1 MADFAFKEEKLP
13 SKLNFKVWLKIG
25 KYALK
30 QYKLLILCLLMT
42 LFVSFYD
49 SSFIPLMNASA
60 IKASELMNG
69 NNTTSIFD
77 LVIETTFIFNI
88 KASLTYLQ
96 YMILFIVMILV
107 RSVAIFVLFYFQNII
122 SMRIMVDLRRDSFRK
137 LQELP
142 FSYFD
147 KNSSGW
153 LIARMQNDT
162 SSIGDLISW
171 DVNAI
176 IWAVFDLT
184 FTFITMFSINWLYSL
199 VVLASLP
206 IVIVIVPLFEKEVL
220 LRHRIARNAYSYYV
234 GYLAETIDGAKTIKT
249 LSSIDT
255 VKKEADEITTDI
267 KKKRFRAH
275 MINGYVQPILST
287 LSSLTIALII
297 FLGLKNVGSMDKA
310 SLVSTI
316 ILFVGFVSSIYNPL
330 QNLSEV
336 FSEIMAGQAGAEKL
350 MQLIEEKVTIV
361 DTPEVIAKYGT
372 ILNPKKENYIN
383 LDGDIEFSH
392 VSFSYNEGVEI
403 IHDLNLKIDKGTSLA
418 IVGETGSGKTTT
430 VNLLCRFY
438 EPSKGHVYINNIDYK
453 DIGLGCLRSSIGY
466 VQQNPYVFSGTYLD
480 NIIYGRLDATL
491 EDARNACKIVGIDEY
506 IMSTP
511 NGYNTYLPT
520 GGGSLSQGQKQL
532 ISFARAILKNP
543 AILILDEAT
552 SNIDPLTE
560 VKLQEALMNITK
572 GRTSI
577 VIAHRLSTI
586 VSSDRIIV
594 FDKGKIVEDGN
605 HETLL
610 SRNGIYKK
618 LYNDQF
624 ASLSID
630 EQFEVSKKEE
640 QIKQKLSK
648 C

>member
-30 QYKLLILCLLMT
+30 QYKLLILCLIMT

-60 IKASELMNG
+60 IKASELMSG

-153 LIARMQNDT
+153 LIARVQNDT

-176 IWAVFDLT
+176 IWALFDLT

-206 IVIVIVPLFEKEVL
+206 IVIIVVPLFEKEVL
-220 LRHRIARNAYSYYV
+220 LRHRKARNAYSYYV

-297 FLGLKNVGSMDKA
+297 FLGLKSVGSLDKA

>member
-30 QYKLLILCLLMT
+30 QYKLLILCLIMT

-77 LVIETTFIFNI
+77 LAIETTFIFNI

-176 IWAVFDLT
+176 IWALFDLT

-206 IVIVIVPLFEKEVL
+206 IVIIVVPLFEKEVL
-220 LRHRIARNAYSYYV
+220 LRHRKARNAYSYYV

-297 FLGLKNVGSMDKA
+297 FLGLKNVGSLDKA

-466 VQQNPYVFSGTYLD
+466 VQQNPYVFSGTFLD

>member
-30 QYKLLILCLLMT
+30 QYKLLILCLIMT

-176 IWAVFDLT
+176 IWALFDLT

-206 IVIVIVPLFEKEVL
+206 IVIIVVPLFEKEVL
-220 LRHRIARNAYSYYV
+220 LRHRKARNAYSYYV

-297 FLGLKNVGSMDKA
+297 FLGLKNVGSLGKA

-466 VQQNPYVFSGTYLD
+466 VQQNPYVFSGTFLD

>member
-77 LVIETTFIFNI
+77 LAIETTFIFNI

-176 IWAVFDLT
+176 IWALFDLT

-206 IVIVIVPLFEKEVL
+206 IVIIVVPLFEKEVL
-220 LRHRIARNAYSYYV
+220 LRHRKARNAYSYYV

-297 FLGLKNVGSMDKA
+297 FLGLKNVGSLDKA

>member
-30 QYKLLILCLLMT
+30 QYKLLILCLIMT

-176 IWAVFDLT
+176 IWALFDLT
-184 FTFITMFSINWLYSL
+184 FTFITMFSVNWLYSL

-206 IVIVIVPLFEKEVL
+206 IVIIVVPLFEKEVL
-220 LRHRIARNAYSYYV
+220 LRHRKARNAYSYYV

-297 FLGLKNVGSMDKA
+297 FLGLKSVGSMDKA

-466 VQQNPYVFSGTYLD
+466 VQQNPYVFSGTFLD

>member
-77 LVIETTFIFNI
+77 LAIETTFIFNI

-176 IWAVFDLT
+176 IWALFDLT

-206 IVIVIVPLFEKEVL
+206 IVIIVVPLFEKEVL
-220 LRHRIARNAYSYYV
+220 LRHRKARNAYSYYV

-297 FLGLKNVGSMDKA
+297 FLGLKNVGSLDKA

-640 QIKQKLSK
+640 RIKQKLSK

>member
-30 QYKLLILCLLMT
+30 QYKLLILCLIMT

-176 IWAVFDLT
+176 IWALFDLT

-206 IVIVIVPLFEKEVL
+206 IVIIVVPLFEKEVL
-220 LRHRIARNAYSYYV
+220 LRHRKARNAYSYYV

-297 FLGLKNVGSMDKA
+297 FLGLKNVGSLDKA

-466 VQQNPYVFSGTYLD
+466 VQQNPYVFSGTFLD
-480 NIIYGRLDATL
+480 NIVYGRLDATL

-618 LYNDQF
+618 LYNNQF

>member
-69 NNTTSIFD
+69 NNTTSIFN

-107 RSVAIFVLFYFQNII
+107 RSVAIFILFYFQNII

-184 FTFITMFSINWLYSL
+184 FTLITMFSINWLYSL

-383 LDGDIEFSH
+383 LDGDIEFKH

-466 VQQNPYVFSGTYLD
+466 VQQNPYVFSGTFLD

-511 NGYNTYLPT
+511 DGYNTYLST

-560 VKLQEALMNITK
+560 VKLQEALLNITK

>member
-30 QYKLLILCLLMT
+30 QYKLLILCLIMT

-60 IKASELMNG
+60 IKASELMSG

-153 LIARMQNDT
+153 LIARVQNDT

-176 IWAVFDLT
+176 IWALFDLT

-206 IVIVIVPLFEKEVL
+206 IVIIVVPLFEKEVL
-220 LRHRIARNAYSYYV
+220 LRHRKARNAYSYYV

-287 LSSLTIALII
+287 LSSLTITLII
-297 FLGLKNVGSMDKA
+297 FLGLMNVGSLDKA

-466 VQQNPYVFSGTYLD
+466 VQQNPYVFSGTFLD

-648 C
+648 Y

>member
-30 QYKLLILCLLMT
+30 QYKLLILCLIMT

-60 IKASELMNG
+60 IKASELMSG

-153 LIARMQNDT
+153 LIARVQNDT

-176 IWAVFDLT
+176 IWALFDLT

-206 IVIVIVPLFEKEVL
+206 IVIIVVPLFEKEVL
-220 LRHRIARNAYSYYV
+220 LRHRKARNAYSYYV

-297 FLGLKNVGSMDKA
+297 FLGLKSVGSMDKA

-383 LDGDIEFSH
+383 LDGDIEFKH

-466 VQQNPYVFSGTYLD
+466 VQQNPYVFSGTFLD
-480 NIIYGRLDATL
+480 NIVYGRLDATL

>member
-30 QYKLLILCLLMT
+30 QYKLLILCLIMT

-153 LIARMQNDT
+153 LIARVQNDT

-176 IWAVFDLT
+176 IWALFDLT

-206 IVIVIVPLFEKEVL
+206 IVIIVVPLFEKEVL
-220 LRHRIARNAYSYYV
+220 LRHRKARNAYSYYV

-255 VKKEADEITTDI
+255 VKKEADEITMDI

-297 FLGLKNVGSMDKA
+297 FLGLKSVGSMDKA

>member
-30 QYKLLILCLLMT
+30 QYKLLILCLIMT

-77 LVIETTFIFNI
+77 LVIETTFIFNV

-176 IWAVFDLT
+176 IWALFDLT

-206 IVIVIVPLFEKEVL
+206 IVIIVVPLFEKEVL
-220 LRHRIARNAYSYYV
+220 LRHRKARNAYSYYV

-297 FLGLKNVGSMDKA
+297 FLGLKSVGSMDKA

-466 VQQNPYVFSGTYLD
+466 VQQNPYVFSGTFLD
-480 NIIYGRLDATL
+480 NIVYGRLDATL

-630 EQFEVSKKEE
+630 EQFEISKKEE

>member
-69 NNTTSIFD
+69 NNTASIFD

-107 RSVAIFVLFYFQNII
+107 RSVAIFTLFYFQNIV
-122 SMRIMVDLRRDSFRK
+122 SMKIMVDLRRDSFRK

-206 IVIVIVPLFEKEVL
+206 IVVVVVPLLEKEVL

-392 VSFSYNEGVEI
+392 VSFSYNEGVEV

-466 VQQNPYVFSGTYLD
+466 VQQNPYVFSGTFLD

-543 AILILDEAT
+543 SILILDEAT

-618 LYNDQF
+618 LYTDQF

>member
-30 QYKLLILCLLMT
+30 QYKLLILCLIMT

-60 IKASELMNG
+60 IKASELMSG

-77 LVIETTFIFNI
+77 LAIETTFIFNI

-153 LIARMQNDT
+153 LIARVQNDT

-176 IWAVFDLT
+176 IWALFDLT

-206 IVIVIVPLFEKEVL
+206 IVIIVVPLFEKEVL
-220 LRHRIARNAYSYYV
+220 LRHRKARNAYSYYV

-297 FLGLKNVGSMDKA
+297 FLGLKNVGSLDKA

>member
-30 QYKLLILCLLMT
+30 QYKLLILCLIMT

-60 IKASELMNG
+60 IKASELMSG

-77 LVIETTFIFNI
+77 LAIETTFIFNI

-153 LIARMQNDT
+153 LIARVQNDT

-176 IWAVFDLT
+176 IWALFDLT

-206 IVIVIVPLFEKEVL
+206 IVIIVVPLFEKEVL
-220 LRHRIARNAYSYYV
+220 LRHRKARNAYSYYV

-297 FLGLKNVGSMDKA
+297 FLGLKSVGSLDKA

-383 LDGDIEFSH
+383 LDGNIEFSH

-466 VQQNPYVFSGTYLD
+466 VQQNPYVFSGTFLD
-480 NIIYGRLDATL
+480 NIVYGRLDATL

-605 HETLL
+605 HESLL

>member
-25 KYALK
+25 KYGLK

-69 NNTTSIFD
+69 NNSTSIFN

-88 KASLTYLQ
+88 KANLTYLQ

-107 RSVAIFVLFYFQNII
+107 RSVAIFVLFYFQNIV
-122 SMRIMVDLRRDSFRK
+122 SMKIMVDLRRDSFRK

-206 IVIVIVPLFEKEVL
+206 IVVVVVPLFEKEVL

-297 FLGLKNVGSMDKA
+297 FLGLKNVGSMDEA
-310 SLVSTI
+310 SLISTI

-361 DTPEVIAKYGT
+361 DTPEVIEKYGT

-392 VSFSYNEGVEI
+392 VSFSYNEGVEV

-438 EPSKGHVYINNIDYK
+438 EPTKGHVYINNIDYK

-466 VQQNPYVFSGTYLD
+466 VQQNPYVFSGTFLD

-543 AILILDEAT
+543 SILILDEAT

-618 LYNDQF
+618 LYTDQF

-630 EQFEVSKKEE
+630 EQFEVSKKEDE
-640 QIKQKLSK
+640 IKQKLSK

>member
-30 QYKLLILCLLMT
+30 QYKLLILCLIMT

-60 IKASELMNG
+60 IKASELMSG

-153 LIARMQNDT
+153 LIARVQNDT

-176 IWAVFDLT
+176 IWALFDLT

-206 IVIVIVPLFEKEVL
+206 IVIIVVPLFEKEVL
-220 LRHRIARNAYSYYV
+220 LRHRKARNAYSYYV

-297 FLGLKNVGSMDKA
+297 FLGLKSVGSMDKA

-392 VSFSYNEGVEI
+392 VSFSYNEGAEI

>member
-30 QYKLLILCLLMT
+30 QYKLLILCLIMT

-153 LIARMQNDT
+153 LIARVQNDT

-176 IWAVFDLT
+176 IWALFDLT

-206 IVIVIVPLFEKEVL
+206 IVIIVVPLFEKEVL
-220 LRHRIARNAYSYYV
+220 LRHRKARNAYSYYV

-297 FLGLKNVGSMDKA
+297 LLGLKSVGSMDKA

>member
-25 KYALK
+25 KYGLK

-60 IKASELMNG
+60 IKASELMSG
-69 NNTTSIFD
+69 NNTTSIFN

-88 KASLTYLQ
+88 KANLTYLQ

-107 RSVAIFVLFYFQNII
+107 RSVAIFTLFYFQNIV
-122 SMRIMVDLRRDSFRK
+122 SMKIMVDLRRDSFRK

-206 IVIVIVPLFEKEVL
+206 IVVVVVPLFEKEVL

-336 FSEIMAGQAGAEKL
+336 FSEMMAGQAGAEKL

-392 VSFSYNEGVEI
+392 VSFSYNEGVEV

-466 VQQNPYVFSGTYLD
+466 VQQNPYVFSGTFLD

-491 EDARNACKIVGIDEY
+491 EDARNACKVVGIDEY

-543 AILILDEAT
+543 SILILDEAT

-618 LYNDQF
+618 LYTDQF